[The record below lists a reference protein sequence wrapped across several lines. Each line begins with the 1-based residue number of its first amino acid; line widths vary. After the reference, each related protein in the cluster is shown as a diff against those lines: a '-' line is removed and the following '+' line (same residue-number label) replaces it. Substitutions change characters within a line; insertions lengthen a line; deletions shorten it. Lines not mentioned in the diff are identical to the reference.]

1 MLTGFHL
8 VRDVYCISCHQK
20 LGWAYDCAAEES
32 QRYKEGKVIL
42 ENAYIENYR
51 GFDDEDSR
59 IALTTP
65 TLPKTRKPPLADQPS
80 CERGPSLSRT

>member
-1 MLTGFHL
+1 MLTGLHL
-8 VRDVYCISCHQK
+8 VRDVFCICCHQK

-51 GFDDEDSR
+51 GFDDEDNEDSTDNTDITEDTETSTSR
-59 IALTTP
+59 STFL
-65 TLPKTRKPPLADQPS
+65 R
-80 CERGPSLSRT
+80 ERPFFV